1 MLFRKRNQLVGWLL
15 ILLGR
20 RMTERMV
27 RRRLRRFLAAFDP
40 SPRRRSRRLPLLG
53 AALAA
58 VAAAALAITRQRH

>member
-1 MLFRKRNQLVGWLL
+1 VLFRKRNQLVGWLL

-27 RRRLRRFLAAFDP
+27 RRRLRRFFATFDP
-40 SPRRRSRRLPLLG
+40 APRRRWRRLPLLG

-58 VAAAALAITRQRH
+58 AAAAALAITRQRH